1 MDGYILQGTDE
12 EYLLVI
18 RSHDIKLIL
27 DVIDRIAASRKSGLK
42 ELAWELE
49 KSLHDD
55 GSRRNSGKAGF
66 KNKTKSS
73 NATSPSVSRTSDGSK
88 PPPMIDRAFSTL
100 RINVAEFLSR

>member
-18 RSHDIKLIL
+18 RSYDIKLIL

-55 GSRRNSGKAGF
+55 GSRRNSSKTRSKDKA
-66 KNKTKSS
+66 KSS
-73 NATSPSVSRTSDGSK
+73 DSAGSGRKAAADSKHRSKSRS
-88 PPPMIDRAFSTL
+88 
-100 RINVAEFLSR
+100 